1 VIEIDLYGCVA
12 PFRSTDPYCVRDFLK
27 SFSTLHKFTMKV
39 PAGWSLVLVIRSLHH
54 HNELESYNL
63 MFEER
68 DMKTLYIGH
77 VRRTNSMLKEFGHC
91 FRNITNT
98 LGCKDVPP
106 EVVKEIREVA
116 SRVVKFTQLEHW
128 QLICSMPV
136 SRVQRHAAET
146 LAKLM
151 HKSCCQAAG
160 SVDTCR
166 IRKVSIS
173 TMAKDMRAETVRE
186 TFEFIFPST
195 TT

>member
-1 VIEIDLYGCVA
+1 
-12 PFRSTDPYCVRDFLK
+12 
-27 SFSTLHKFTMKV
+27 
-39 PAGWSLVLVIRSLHH
+39 
-54 HNELESYNL
+54 

-128 QLICSMPV
+128 QLICSTPV
-136 SRVQRHAAET
+136 SGAQRHAAET

-160 SVDTCR
+160 GVHTCR
-166 IRKVSIS
+166 VRKISIS
-173 TMAKDMRAETVRE
+173 AMAKDMRADTVRE

-195 TT
+195 TTSLMILSYHIRHSPMTVHTLKDVDTAKNLWTGEILRL